1 MDFTLLQNASP
12 DNAINK
18 VLSGETTIN
27 IFLKRDVDISSPEIV
42 LKTVS
47 GIDFRAF
54 NYASIPAL
62 GRLYFIRSIDNL
74 NNEVFRLNLECDVIE
89 TYKAEILACNAKY
102 QRHIAAGDYGET
114 SLSYTGEVEVTEY
127 QSDISLTPSD
137 NAILNVFRWK

>member
-1 MDFTLLQNASP
+1 MDFKLWQNASP

-18 VLSGETTIN
+18 DLSGETTIN

-62 GRLYFIRSIDNL
+62 GRLYFIRSIDSL
-74 NNEVFRLNLECDVIE
+74 NNDVFRLNLECDVIE
-89 TYKAEILACNAKY
+89 TYKAEILASVALVSKPL
-102 QRHIAAGDYGET
+102 AAGDYGQL
-114 SLSYTGEVEVTEY
+114 SLNLTGDFEVTNHA
-127 QSDISLTPSD
+127 SDLTLEPGEH
-137 NAILNVFRWK
+137 AIFNVLRWK